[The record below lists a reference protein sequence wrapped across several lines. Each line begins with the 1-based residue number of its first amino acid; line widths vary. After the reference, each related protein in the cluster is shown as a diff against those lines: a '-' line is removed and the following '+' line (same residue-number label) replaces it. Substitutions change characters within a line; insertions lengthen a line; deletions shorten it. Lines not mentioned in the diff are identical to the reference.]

1 MCSSLRASSK
11 QTYAENGKSPSLKI
25 LGRNVSVDGGILQNC
40 HKVHSLL
47 AEGKNAFAEWF
58 NVSLS
63 GEKDMDDML
72 QLLMILINFSNELIG
87 LTPQQYEW
95 INYHLE
101 KVSSLEIYDTAY
113 QSQKT
118 M

>member
-1 MCSSLRASSK
+1 MEAFYK
-11 QTYAENGKSPSLKI
+11 NF
-25 LGRNVSVDGGILQNC
+25 

-87 LTPQQYEW
+87 LTPKQYEW

-101 KVSSLEIYDTAY
+101 KVSLSEIFNTAY
-113 QSQKT
+113 RS
-118 M
+118 

>member
-1 MCSSLRASSK
+1 LCSSLRASSR

-40 HKVHSLL
+40 QKVHSLL
-47 AEGKNAFAEWF
+47 TEGKNAFAEWF

-63 GEKDMDDML
+63 GEKDMDDMM

-101 KVSSLEIYDTAY
+101 KVSLLKVYNTAFR
-113 QSQKT
+113 S
-118 M
+118 